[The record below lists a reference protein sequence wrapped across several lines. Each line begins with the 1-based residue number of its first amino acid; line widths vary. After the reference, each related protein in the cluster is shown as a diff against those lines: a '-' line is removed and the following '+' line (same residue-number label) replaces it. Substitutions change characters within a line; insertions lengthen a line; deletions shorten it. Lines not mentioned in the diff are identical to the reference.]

1 MMNSSIRVY
10 LLNFGAQ
17 VGEPIPPFPQ
27 NVVTEDG
34 IDIITESNEFV
45 ITER

>member
-1 MMNSSIRVY
+1 MNSSIRIY
-10 LLNFGAQ
+10 LLNFGVQ
-17 VGEPIPPFPQ
+17 VGEPIPPLPQ
-27 NVVTEDG
+27 NVVTEDV